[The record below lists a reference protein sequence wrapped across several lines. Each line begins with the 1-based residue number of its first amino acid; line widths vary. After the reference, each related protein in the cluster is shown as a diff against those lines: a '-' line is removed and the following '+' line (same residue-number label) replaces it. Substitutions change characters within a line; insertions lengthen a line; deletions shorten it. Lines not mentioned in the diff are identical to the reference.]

1 MDRKIEKKTWTWQRI
16 VIIVAVVGIAAYLI
30 STMVKSAGTSKLNVQ
45 AERLLLDTIKTD
57 VFQEYI
63 PVTGVVEPIK
73 TIYLDAVEGGKV
85 EERLDE
91 DGAMVKKGQMIL
103 RLSNPD
109 LMSNFLNQEA
119 NIISQINQIRNTSL
133 LMEQQSLNLKEQ
145 SLNVLYQID
154 LTSKRLVRNKQL
166 YASNVIAKVDLEEME
181 DEYENLL
188 RRNDLLKR
196 TIAKDSAY
204 QALQQSQMESSLDL
218 MQRNLEI
225 TRQSLENLV
234 IKAPIDGQLS
244 GLNLEIGELV
254 TEGENIATL
263 DNLENFKIQVRVDEY
278 YISRVFLNQ
287 EGSFQF
293 AGKWYNLRIAKI
305 YPQVTNGAFLVDMV
319 FTDETPSGIKRGQSV
334 SVKLELSA
342 EERVMLIARG
352 GFYQT
357 TGGNWVYVIDPST
370 GNARKRNIRLNRQN
384 PNYYEVTNGLEEG
397 EVVIVSSYENF
408 GDKDELILK

>member
-85 EERLDE
+85 EERLVE

-166 YASNVIAKVDLEEME
+166 YASNVIAKEME